1 MPFPFVHESRIF
13 SAAYEAD
20 REKTTLSS
28 ALEWLLR
35 PKVTPPKSHHQ
46 NHTTKITPPKS
57 HHQNHTTK
65 INCNLE
71 RLQDGGFVN
80 QAAFGEAGEAE

>member
-1 MPFPFVHESRIF
+1 VELVPFPFVHESRIF

-35 PKVTPPKSHHQ
+35 P
-46 NHTTKITPPKS
+46 KITPPKS